1 MLFGSLP
8 VVRAFANKYKTGKQ
22 RYKKREAGRTTAHSG
37 SVLTSRGTIPG
48 DEGKNESREKLKNET
63 PTR

>member
-1 MLFGSLP
+1 MQINIKLES
-8 VVRAFANKYKTGKQ
+8 K
-22 RYKKREAGRTTAHSG
+22 RYKKREAGRTTAYSG

-48 DEGKNESREKLKNET
+48 DEGKNESREKLKIKT